1 MQKKISNLFLG
12 SGSLSWHS
20 EERVSDRYGSI
31 FLFNYEKQYDTTL
44 LLDFQLI
51 KRLNGCLGT
60 LKASII
66 STRQSNH
73 VGDIFRSLKPSMPKI
88 GEVIELGHGNLFHE
102 KSEFLCIGLRPL
114 NARVSDWLNPH
125 ALYRCHH
132 QVVEL
137 YFQAEKEIK

>member
-1 MQKKISNLFLG
+1 MQKKISHLFLG
-12 SGSLSWHS
+12 SGTITWTS
-20 EERVSDRYGSI
+20 EERISDRYGSI

-44 LLDFQLI
+44 LIDFQLI

-60 LKASII
+60 LKVSII

-73 VGDIFRSLKPSMPKI
+73 VGDIFRSLKPSTPKN
-88 GEVIELGHGNLFHE
+88 GEVIELGHGNLFYE

-114 NARVSDWLNPH
+114 KARESDWLNPH

-137 YFQAEKEIK
+137 YFQPEKEIT